1 MDNIR
6 KRKRNLKK
14 QMKAASEL
22 EKQGL
27 EKLWKDLKAKHSALS
42 KAESARKRRSKKKK
56 TQDCF
61 FRDPF
66 QLARTLLEQ
75 PKSGTITVD
84 KVSLEQHLR
93 KTYSDP
99 QSEAPLESKV
109 WCGLKRQ

>member
-42 KAESARKRRSKKKK
+42 KAESARKRSKEEDPRLLLQRPLPVS
-56 TQDCF
+56 QD
-61 FRDPF
+61 
-66 QLARTLLEQ
+66 
-75 PKSGTITVD
+75 TIG
-84 KVSLEQHLR
+84 
-93 KTYSDP
+93 
-99 QSEAPLESKV
+99 AAKV
-109 WCGLKRQ
+109 WDNHSGQGISRTASQENIFRPSERSTT